1 MKFTEDLDQLVFEDK
16 HEVVFERVK
25 LGENVDK
32 MDILVEN
39 INGSINHVFRIEES
53 EFPGIVLIQFSNFSY
68 QILCNVQGQ
77 YQEFQSMHYIPVVFN

>member
-53 EFPGIVLIQFSNFSY
+53 EFPGIVLI
-68 QILCNVQGQ
+68 
-77 YQEFQSMHYIPVVFN
+77 

>member
-1 MKFTEDLDQLVFEDK
+1 MIFEDR

-25 LGENVDK
+25 IEDNK
-32 MDILVEN
+32 MDIVVEN
-39 INGSINHVFRIEES
+39 INGSMNPIFRIEES
-53 EFPGIVLIQFSNFSY
+53 EFPGIVLTKLFTFSY